1 MAKIRIDH
9 LNPDSIQT
17 IDDVKT
23 WARDHHIRMDSRHEQ
38 TQAALADHQE
48 AIEKASRRLRFA
60 TIGFG
65 AVLAI
70 VVLLSGIVQ
79 IIKVLF

>member
-1 MAKIRIDH
+1 MAKIRIDRM
-9 LNPDSIQT
+9 NADSIQD

-23 WARDHHIRMDSRHEQ
+23 WIKDHEIRVDSRNEQ
-38 TQAALADHQE
+38 TQAALAEHQQ
-48 AIEKASRRLRFA
+48 AIEKSNRWLLIA
-60 TIGFG
+60 TTGFG